1 MPSTSE
7 RPWLHEAPQYG
18 LRMLAAVDP
27 DNPAVLRFAAPAEAL
42 PEDTR
47 ARECGSGDL
56 AAFAEGRG
64 TAPQLELRLPAGGNG
79 SKLWRCALLPC
90 GATDVGEAAA
100 VLHVHGAPSE
110 RRVTWMA
117 LTTLEPPPI
126 SEAAAALVPAFSDAQ
141 RFEAE
146 YASLLPPALR
156 SRGFGARLEHWSV
169 AVDPSVEPFLP
180 ASAAAAC
187 AVAVPPAPAEWA
199 ELMVRRK
206 GCTSVEL
213 KSPPPPREL
222 RLGRG
227 ALADVRLA
235 AALLRWRGCAAPDCG
250 ERGAAAM
257 LHCHVNVRSSEGGGE
272 LLCARELLSV
282 FCAWLQF
289 EHVAAS
295 LTRSWVRRDRWCA
308 PLYATG
314 PEFSFSDKP
323 WAQGGHRPLPP
334 HLLDAPAFLRRAHT
348 LWRGECCALASE
360 EERVQR
366 LFAVTPG
373 RLASL
378 NVEAVLKTGTY
389 EFRRHHATTCGDAA
403 RNWCLFCVAF
413 VEAARPGDGA
423 CLGRGAEALLDAQ
436 SPEQALTRLR
446 EAQLLAT
453 REGLVALLAR
463 VLGEGEARALVE
475 AMAAESCV

>member
-1 MPSTSE
+1 M
-7 RPWLHEAPQYG
+7 
-18 LRMLAAVDP
+18 
-27 DNPAVLRFAAPAEAL
+27 
-42 PEDTR
+42 
-47 ARECGSGDL
+47 
-56 AAFAEGRG
+56 
-64 TAPQLELRLPAGGNG
+64 
-79 SKLWRCALLPC
+79 
-90 GATDVGEAAA
+90 
-100 VLHVHGAPSE
+100 
-110 RRVTWMA
+110 
-117 LTTLEPPPI
+117 
-126 SEAAAALVPAFSDAQ
+126 
-141 RFEAE
+141 
-146 YASLLPPALR
+146 
-156 SRGFGARLEHWSV
+156 
-169 AVDPSVEPFLP
+169 P

-199 ELMVRRK
+199 ELMVRRRTRIPLHAGVVPVFVLPRCFGMRTLVSSRLWGAPDTQVRRK

-272 LLCARELLSV
+272 LLCARELLSI

-295 LTRSWVRRDRWCA
+295 LARSWVRRDRWCA

>member
-47 ARECGSGDL
+47 VSVLWPDSWGGRDGTTGAGWRLEARECGSGDL

-156 SRGFGARLEHWSV
+156 SRDFGVGVGPPALPH
-169 AVDPSVEPFLP
+169 LP
-180 ASAAAAC
+180 AAHRSHFPLYGIPDLPHPVRKLWSATLELELLVVPPDRTEHFTKTSELRAAIAAA
-187 AVAVPPAPAEWA
+187 
-199 ELMVRRK
+199 
-206 GCTSVEL
+206 G
-213 KSPPPPREL
+213 
-222 RLGRG
+222 
-227 ALADVRLA
+227 LA
-235 AALLRWRGCAAPDCG
+235 ARGSSSGRWRGA
-250 ERGAAAM
+250 
-257 LHCHVNVRSSEGGGE
+257 VN
-272 LLCARELLSV
+272 
-282 FCAWLQF
+282 Q
-289 EHVAAS
+289 
-295 LTRSWVRRDRWCA
+295 
-308 PLYATG
+308 
-314 PEFSFSDKP
+314 
-323 WAQGGHRPLPP
+323 
-334 HLLDAPAFLRRAHT
+334 
-348 LWRGECCALASE
+348 
-360 EERVQR
+360 
-366 LFAVTPG
+366 
-373 RLASL
+373 
-378 NVEAVLKTGTY
+378 LK
-389 EFRRHHATTCGDAA
+389 
-403 RNWCLFCVAF
+403 WM
-413 VEAARPGDGA
+413 
-423 CLGRGAEALLDAQ
+423 
-436 SPEQALTRLR
+436 S
-446 EAQLLAT
+446 
-453 REGLVALLAR
+453 
-463 VLGEGEARALVE
+463 
-475 AMAAESCV
+475 